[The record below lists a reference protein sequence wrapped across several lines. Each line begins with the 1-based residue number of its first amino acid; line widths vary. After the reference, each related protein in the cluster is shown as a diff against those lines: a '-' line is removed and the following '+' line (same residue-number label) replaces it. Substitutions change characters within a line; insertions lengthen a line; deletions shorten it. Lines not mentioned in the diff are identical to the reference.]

1 MFFKL
6 VKSHDDYTTLPHPRS
21 KVCSMT
27 SHELSTEPNTMR
39 NVSFAVVD
47 FETTGL
53 NPETDRIVQLA
64 AVIVNGAGDIIDS
77 FDTIVKPESPAE
89 YHHGAEHIHGISAEQ
104 VSSGM
109 PLREALEHLWSIS
122 AGNVFTAHNAPFDL
136 GFLHAESERVGIEGQ
151 VEIHIDTLEL
161 SRRTTGTDTTRRHNL
176 FALCEH
182 YGIERDQVHDA
193 KSDATATAQLLMHLI
208 KELGVETPDQVSELF
223 AR

>member
-1 MFFKL
+1 
-6 VKSHDDYTTLPHPRS
+6 
-21 KVCSMT
+21 MT
-27 SHELSTEPNTMR
+27 SQELSTALTAMR
-39 NVSFAVVD
+39 DVSFAVVD

-64 AVIVNGAGDIIDS
+64 AVIVNGEGDIVDS
-77 FDTIVKPESPAE
+77 FDTIVRPECPAE
-89 YHHGAEHIHGISAEQ
+89 YQHGAEHIHGISAEQ

-109 PLREALEHLWSIS
+109 PLRKALEQLWSIS
-122 AGNVFTAHNAPFDL
+122 AGNVFTAHNAAFDL
-136 GFLHAESERVGIEGQ
+136 GFLHAESERVGIEGRI
-151 VEIHIDTLEL
+151 EIHIDTLEL
-161 SRRTTGTDTTRRHNL
+161 SRRTTGAETTRRHNL

-223 AR
+223 AP

>member
-1 MFFKL
+1 MT
-6 VKSHDDYTTLPHPRS
+6 HDDSITMPHPRS
-21 KVCSMT
+21 KVQPMT
-27 SHELSTEPNTMR
+27 SQELSTAPNTMR

-64 AVIVNGAGDIIDS
+64 AIIVNGEGHIVDS

-89 YHHGAEHIHGISAEQ
+89 YQHGAEHIHGISAEQ

-109 PLREALEHLWSIS
+109 PLREALEQLWSIS
-122 AGNVFTAHNAPFDL
+122 AGNVFTAHNASFDL
-136 GFLHAESERVGIEGQ
+136 GFLHAESERVGIKGQ

-161 SRRTTGTDTTRRHNL
+161 SRRTAGTDTTRRHNL

-223 AR
+223 AP

>member
-1 MFFKL
+1 M
-6 VKSHDDYTTLPHPRS
+6 SHDDYITMPHPRS
-21 KVCSMT
+21 NVQSMT
-27 SHELSTEPNTMR
+27 THDLSTASNTMR

-53 NPETDRIVQLA
+53 NPKTDRIVQLA
-64 AVIVNGAGDIIDS
+64 AVIVNGEGHIVDT
-77 FDTIVKPESPAE
+77 FDTIVKPESPDE
-89 YHHGAEHIHGISAEQ
+89 YQHGAEHIHGISAEQ

-109 PLREALEHLWSIS
+109 PLRKALEQLWTIS
-122 AGNVFTAHNAPFDL
+122 AGTVFTAHNASFDL
-136 GFLHAESERVGIEGQ
+136 GFLHAESERVGIKGQ

-161 SRRTTGTDTTRRHNL
+161 SRRTAGTDTTRRHNL

-193 KSDATATAQLLMHLI
+193 KSDAAATAQLLMHLI
-208 KELGVETPDQVSELF
+208 KELGVETSDQVSELF

>member
-1 MFFKL
+1 M
-6 VKSHDDYTTLPHPRS
+6 SHDDYITMPHPRS
-21 KVCSMT
+21 KVQAMT
-27 SHELSTEPNTMR
+27 SQELSTAQLGMR

-64 AVIVNGAGDIIDS
+64 AVIVNGEGHIVDS

-89 YHHGAEHIHGISAEQ
+89 YQHGAEHIHGISAEQ

-109 PLREALEHLWSIS
+109 PLRQALEQLWSIS
-122 AGNVFTAHNAPFDL
+122 AGNVFTAHNASFDL

-161 SRRTTGTDTTRRHNL
+161 SRRTAGTDTTRRHNL

-223 AR
+223 AP

>member
-1 MFFKL
+1 M
-6 VKSHDDYTTLPHPRS
+6 SHDDYITMPHPRS
-21 KVCSMT
+21 KVQSMT
-27 SHELSTEPNTMR
+27 SQELSTAQLGMR

-64 AVIVNGAGDIIDS
+64 AVIVNGEGHIVDS
-77 FDTIVKPESPAE
+77 FDTIVKPENPAE
-89 YHHGAEHIHGISAEQ
+89 YQHGAEHIHGISAEQ

-109 PLREALEHLWSIS
+109 PLRQALEQLWSIS
-122 AGNVFTAHNAPFDL
+122 AGNVFTAHNASFDL

-161 SRRTTGTDTTRRHNL
+161 SRRTAGTDTTRRHNL

-223 AR
+223 AP

>member
-1 MFFKL
+1 M
-6 VKSHDDYTTLPHPRS
+6 SHDDYITMPHPRS
-21 KVCSMT
+21 KVQSMT
-27 SHELSTEPNTMR
+27 SQELSTAQLGMR

-64 AVIVNGAGDIIDS
+64 AVIVNGEGHIVDS

-89 YHHGAEHIHGISAEQ
+89 YQHGAEHIHGISAEQ

-109 PLREALEHLWSIS
+109 PLRPALEQLWSIS
-122 AGNVFTAHNAPFDL
+122 AGNVFTAHNASFDL

-161 SRRTTGTDTTRRHNL
+161 SRRTAGTDTTRRHNL

-208 KELGVETPDQVSELF
+208 KELGVKTPDQVSELF
-223 AR
+223 AP

>member
-1 MFFKL
+1 M
-6 VKSHDDYTTLPHPRS
+6 SHNDYVTLPHPRS
-21 KVCSMT
+21 KVQSMT
-27 SHELSTEPNTMR
+27 PHELSTAKETML

-64 AVIVNGAGDIIDS
+64 AVIVNGDGEIIDS

-89 YHHGAEHIHGISAEQ
+89 YQHGAEHIHGISAEQ
-104 VSSGM
+104 VSNGM
-109 PLREALEHLWSIS
+109 PLHTALEKLWDIS
-122 AGNVFTAHNAPFDL
+122 TGNVFTAHNAPFDL
-136 GFLHAESERVGIEGQ
+136 GFLHAESKRVGLNGSIE
-151 VEIHIDTLEL
+151 VHIDTLEL
-161 SRRTTGTDTTRRHNL
+161 SRRISGADNSRRHNL

-182 YGIERDQVHDA
+182 YGIERDKVHDA

-208 KELGVETPDQVSELF
+208 KEMGVETPDQVSELF

>member
-1 MFFKL
+1 M
-6 VKSHDDYTTLPHPRS
+6 SHDDYITMPHPRS
-21 KVCSMT
+21 KVQSMT
-27 SHELSTEPNTMR
+27 SQELSTAQLGMR

-64 AVIVNGAGDIIDS
+64 AVIVNGEGHIVDS

-89 YHHGAEHIHGISAEQ
+89 YQHGAEHIHGISAEQ
-104 VSSGM
+104 VCSGM
-109 PLREALEHLWSIS
+109 PLRQALEQLWSIS
-122 AGNVFTAHNAPFDL
+122 AGNVFTAHNASFDL

-161 SRRTTGTDTTRRHNL
+161 SRRTAGTDTTRRHNL

-208 KELGVETPDQVSELF
+208 KELGVKTPDQVSELF
-223 AR
+223 AP

>member
-1 MFFKL
+1 M
-6 VKSHDDYTTLPHPRS
+6 SHDDYITMPHPRS
-21 KVCSMT
+21 KVQAMT
-27 SHELSTEPNTMR
+27 SQELSTAQQGMR

-64 AVIVNGAGDIIDS
+64 AVIVNGEGHIVDS

-89 YHHGAEHIHGISAEQ
+89 YQHGAEHIHGISAEQ

-109 PLREALEHLWSIS
+109 PLRQALEQLWSIS
-122 AGNVFTAHNAPFDL
+122 AGNVFTAHNASFDL
-136 GFLHAESERVGIEGQ
+136 GFLHAESERVGIKGQ

-161 SRRTTGTDTTRRHNL
+161 SRRTAGTDTTRRHNL

-223 AR
+223 AP

>member
-1 MFFKL
+1 M
-6 VKSHDDYTTLPHPRS
+6 SHDDYITMPHPRS
-21 KVCSMT
+21 KVQSMT
-27 SHELSTEPNTMR
+27 SQELSTAQLGMR

-64 AVIVNGAGDIIDS
+64 AVIVNGEGHIVDS

-89 YHHGAEHIHGISAEQ
+89 YQHGAEHIHGISAEQ

-109 PLREALEHLWSIS
+109 PLREALEQLWSIS
-122 AGNVFTAHNAPFDL
+122 AGNVFTAHNASFDL

-161 SRRTTGTDTTRRHNL
+161 SRRTAGTDTTRRHNL

-223 AR
+223 AP

>member
-1 MFFKL
+1 M
-6 VKSHDDYTTLPHPRS
+6 SHNDYVTLPHPRS
-21 KVCSMT
+21 KVQSMT
-27 SHELSTEPNTMR
+27 PHELSTAKETMR

-64 AVIVNGAGDIIDS
+64 AVIVNGDGEIIDS

-89 YHHGAEHIHGISAEQ
+89 YQHGAEHIHGISAEQ
-104 VSSGM
+104 VSNGM
-109 PLREALEHLWSIS
+109 PLHTALEKLWDIS
-122 AGNVFTAHNAPFDL
+122 TGNVFTAHNAPFDL
-136 GFLHAESERVGIEGQ
+136 GFLHAESKRVGLNGSIE
-151 VEIHIDTLEL
+151 VHIDTLEL
-161 SRRTTGTDTTRRHNL
+161 SRRISGADNSRRHNL

-182 YGIERDQVHDA
+182 YGIERDKVHDA

-208 KELGVETPDQVSELF
+208 KEMGVETPNQVSELF

>member
-1 MFFKL
+1 M
-6 VKSHDDYTTLPHPRS
+6 SHHDYITMPHPRS
-21 KVCSMT
+21 KVQAMT
-27 SHELSTEPNTMR
+27 SQELSTAQQGMR

-64 AVIVNGAGDIIDS
+64 AVIVNGEGHIVDS

-89 YHHGAEHIHGISAEQ
+89 YQHGAEHIHGISAEQ

-109 PLREALEHLWSIS
+109 PLRQALEQLWSIS
-122 AGNVFTAHNAPFDL
+122 AGNVFTAHNASFDL

-161 SRRTTGTDTTRRHNL
+161 SRRTAGTDTTRRHNL

-182 YGIERDQVHDA
+182 YGIKRDQVHDA

-223 AR
+223 AP

>member
-1 MFFKL
+1 M
-6 VKSHDDYTTLPHPRS
+6 SHNDSITMRHPRS
-21 KVCSMT
+21 KVKSMT
-27 SHELSTEPNTMR
+27 SQELSTAPNTMR

-64 AVIVNGAGDIIDS
+64 AIIVNGEGEIIDS

-89 YHHGAEHIHGISAEQ
+89 YQHGAEHIHGISVEQ
-104 VSSGM
+104 VSGGM
-109 PLREALEHLWSIS
+109 PLREALKQLWSIN
-122 AGNVFTAHNAPFDL
+122 AGHVFTAHNAAFDL
-136 GFLHAESERVGIEGQ
+136 GFLHAESKRVGLEGH
-151 VEIHIDTLEL
+151 VDVHVDTLEL
-161 SRRTTGTDTTRRHNL
+161 SRRTTGADTTRKHNL

-208 KELGVETPDQVSELF
+208 KELGVETSDQVAELF
-223 AR
+223 VP

>member
-1 MFFKL
+1 M
-6 VKSHDDYTTLPHPRS
+6 SHDDYITMPHPRS
-21 KVCSMT
+21 KVQSMT
-27 SHELSTEPNTMR
+27 SQELSTAQLGMR

-64 AVIVNGAGDIIDS
+64 AVIVNGEGHIVDS
-77 FDTIVKPESPAE
+77 FDTIVKPENPAE
-89 YHHGAEHIHGISAEQ
+89 YQHGAEHIHGISAEQ

-109 PLREALEHLWSIS
+109 PLRLALEQLWSIS
-122 AGNVFTAHNAPFDL
+122 AGNVFTAHNASFDL

-161 SRRTTGTDTTRRHNL
+161 SRRTAGTDTTRRHNL

-223 AR
+223 AP

>member
-1 MFFKL
+1 M
-6 VKSHDDYTTLPHPRS
+6 SHNDYVTLPHPRS
-21 KVCSMT
+21 KVQSMT
-27 SHELSTEPNTMR
+27 PHELSTAKETMR

-64 AVIVNGAGDIIDS
+64 AVIVNGDGEIIDS

-89 YHHGAEHIHGISAEQ
+89 YQHGAEHIHGISAEQ
-104 VSSGM
+104 VSNGM
-109 PLREALEHLWSIS
+109 PLHTALEKLWDIS
-122 AGNVFTAHNAPFDL
+122 TGNVFTAHNAPFDL
-136 GFLHAESERVGIEGQ
+136 GFLHAESKRVGLNGSIE
-151 VEIHIDTLEL
+151 VHIDTLEL
-161 SRRTTGTDTTRRHNL
+161 SRRISGADNSRRHNL

-182 YGIERDQVHDA
+182 YGIERDKVHDA

-208 KELGVETPDQVSELF
+208 KEMGVETPDQVSELF

>member
-1 MFFKL
+1 M
-6 VKSHDDYTTLPHPRS
+6 SHDDYITMPHPRS
-21 KVCSMT
+21 KVQSMT
-27 SHELSTEPNTMR
+27 SQELSTAQLGMR

-64 AVIVNGAGDIIDS
+64 AVIVNGEGHIVDS
-77 FDTIVKPESPAE
+77 FDTIVKPENPAE
-89 YHHGAEHIHGISAEQ
+89 YQHGAEHIHGISAEQ

-109 PLREALEHLWSIS
+109 PLRQALEQLWSIS
-122 AGNVFTAHNAPFDL
+122 AGNVFTAHNASFDL
-136 GFLHAESERVGIEGQ
+136 GFLYAESERVGIEGQ

-161 SRRTTGTDTTRRHNL
+161 SRRTAGTDTTRRHNL

-223 AR
+223 AP

>member
-1 MFFKL
+1 M
-6 VKSHDDYTTLPHPRS
+6 SHDDYITMPHPRS
-21 KVCSMT
+21 KVQSMT
-27 SHELSTEPNTMR
+27 SQELSTAQLGMR

-64 AVIVNGAGDIIDS
+64 AVIVNGEGHIVDS

-89 YHHGAEHIHGISAEQ
+89 YQHGAEHIHGISAEQ

-109 PLREALEHLWSIS
+109 PLRQALEQLWSIS
-122 AGNVFTAHNAPFDL
+122 AGNVFTAHNASFDL

-161 SRRTTGTDTTRRHNL
+161 SRRTAGTDTTRRHNL

-223 AR
+223 AP